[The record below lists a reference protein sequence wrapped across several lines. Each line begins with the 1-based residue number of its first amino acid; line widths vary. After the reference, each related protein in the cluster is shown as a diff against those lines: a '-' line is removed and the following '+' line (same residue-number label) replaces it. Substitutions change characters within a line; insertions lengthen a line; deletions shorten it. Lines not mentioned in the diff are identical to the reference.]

1 MIGQFERHCPK
12 CGAGISRY
20 NDEPFCRPCKAEP
33 GFAWH
38 WSPALAQWIEIPVVE
53 QEAPFVPAPGDL
65 LLTQA
70 FQPAPR
76 KRDNWDR
83 WRKTEAASV

>member
-20 NDEPFCRPCKAEP
+20 NPEPFCRPCLPPE

-38 WSPALAQWIEIPVVE
+38 WSDKLHEWVQIPVLKLE
-53 QEAPFVPAPGDL
+53 PEWQPEPGDVL
-65 LLTQA
+65 LGRA
-70 FQPAPR
+70 FTPAPR

-83 WRKTEAASV
+83 WRDQEAVSA